1 MVKSRWKFE
10 CLVSIAPTWY
20 SRCHC
25 PRCLRRT
32 HRCQT
37 SPTWSSSETWN
48 LRFYISHPFGYIDER
63 TLEIYESRSA
73 SNPITWGHPSAAV
86 QYSGRRDRSAAAG
99 KIWTLPNQETSTSFC
114 KSFTTSYCEDAIYHQ
129 LVIRTRSSWLN
140 CALRDDE
147 AVYWVSIYRTI
158 WGGSSWLLMKP
169 SQ

>member
-48 LRFYISHPFGYIDER
+48 LCFYILHPFGYIDER

-73 SNPITWGHPSAAV
+73 PNPITWGHPSAAV
-86 QYSGRRDRSAAAG
+86 QYSGRRDRSAGAG
-99 KIWTLPNQETSTSFC
+99 NIWTLPNQETSTSFC
-114 KSFTTSYCEDAIYHQ
+114 KSFTSFYCEDAIYHQ
-129 LVIRTRSSWLN
+129 LVIRISAFWSLTIHNLTYHPIYIIYLCFSRS
-140 CALRDDE
+140 
-147 AVYWVSIYRTI
+147 
-158 WGGSSWLLMKP
+158 
-169 SQ
+169 

>member
-1 MVKSRWKFE
+1 MVKSRWKLE

-114 KSFTTSYCEDAIYHQ
+114 KSFTSSYCEDAIYHQ
-129 LVIRTRSSWLN
+129 LVIRNSAFRSLTIHN
-140 CALRDDE
+140 LTC
-147 AVYWVSIYRTI
+147 YRTRVRSL
-158 WGGSSWLLMKP
+158 GMLVSN
-169 SQ
+169 